1 MRDIATSG
9 TICKFSD
16 EHCIDM
22 EGGHT
27 FWSALP
33 REDCLKTKYDV
44 LYRGLVT
51 KLTSNNREILYTIE
65 TTDISFALAAKGDI
79 KTCNRILTKT
89 EHPRLI
95 IYKRT
100 QNNILF
106 DNSPDEF
113 AYNLMEKP
121 GYIARIAGEVV
132 HIIKCTPKEVQLLHT
147 DKCYT
152 QLPVT
157 SGNQTR
163 FLTPKTHIL
172 MKSGTQI
179 ECNTIIPQYYKL
191 NNNWIALTPTPRK
204 AQKPGILKPNTN
216 ISWEYKEINSLASS
230 GIYSQEDLQELQ
242 QYIMFALEKSA
253 LLNTIA
259 RGMLGEESVQ
269 GGLINNLFTE
279 NTLSHIAE
287 NTWNKFVE
295 KFIKF
300 GSISSA
306 VIMILIIIHICKL
319 IIDTIIREYT
329 LHTVYGWFIL
339 LLGAIF
345 SSITYLLGK
354 TSKGKTPN

>member
-1 MRDIATSG
+1 
-9 TICKFSD
+9 
-16 EHCIDM
+16 M

-33 REDCLKTKYDV
+33 REDCFKTKYDV
-44 LYRGLVT
+44 LYRAPVT
-51 KLTSNNREILYTIE
+51 KLTSNNRETLYTIE

-89 EHPRLI
+89 EHPKLI
-95 IYKRT
+95 IYERT

-106 DNSPDEF
+106 DNDVQPSKEILNLDILTYTNSKFVYVEKHFRAQIQNLYLDILSERCKLEKRTIYNSLSIASISPDEF

-121 GYIARIAGEVV
+121 GYIATIAGEVV
-132 HIIKCTPKEVQLLHT
+132 HIIKCTPKKVQLLHT

-204 AQKPGILKPNTN
+204 AQNPGILKPNTN
-216 ISWEYKEINSLASS
+216 ISWEYKEINSLAAS

-242 QYIMFALEKSA
+242 QHIMFPLEKSA
-253 LLNTIA
+253 QLNTTA

-287 NTWNKFVE
+287 NTWNKFTE
-295 KFIKF
+295 KFIKNNKN
-300 GSISSA
+300 IKKQE
-306 VIMILIIIHICKL
+306 VDDKQQ
-319 IIDTIIREYT
+319 R
-329 LHTVYGWFIL
+329 
-339 LLGAIF
+339 
-345 SSITYLLGK
+345 K
-354 TSKGKTPN
+354 TSN